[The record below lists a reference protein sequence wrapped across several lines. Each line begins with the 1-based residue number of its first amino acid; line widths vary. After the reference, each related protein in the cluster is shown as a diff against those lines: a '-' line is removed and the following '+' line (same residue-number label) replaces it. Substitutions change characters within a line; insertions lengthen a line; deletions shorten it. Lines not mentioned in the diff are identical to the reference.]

1 MGVLGLWTLLE
12 PAGKPVPVESLSHK
26 VLAVDIS
33 IWLNQ
38 AVRGFRDR
46 QGNAVPH
53 AHLLGLYHRICKLLF
68 YRIKPVF
75 VFDGAPPQLKRD
87 TLARRRMKRSKES
100 RAAKL
105 ASQKIL
111 GNYLQRQAV
120 AQRLQ
125 RQTMAME
132 SVARVGT
139 EGIHQLL
146 RGAAKR
152 EKDLFEL
159 PDIPK
164 NENDESVDII
174 SSSDSETDIILE
186 NVGFKNVSDVYQVDV
201 TSSKFTSLPTNL
213 QYEVLN
219 ELKGKRK
226 QNSWAKVHEMPQE
239 AEGFSGFQMER
250 LKRRRE
256 IQAKLEGV
264 VEELS
269 QEQREVVDSKLF
281 VGDRGGLKKLKTETR
296 RMVSRPD
303 REVVFVSGLRK
314 EEGEDERM
322 GEGVSNKEASKE
334 KEVRELESSDDAD
347 DPDISEAVALSMVG
361 EGEPS
366 QEDIFKMIK
375 KGVNNINGATSTSH
389 ANTVDIVDDSDDEV
403 VLIPT
408 ASLFI
413 SNRLGGRS
421 LIKTEIKEEEKDEDV
436 EVMYDD
442 GSDGVGVMSDTESDS
457 GMSEEENSPAED
469 IFADIFNE
477 GNDVKELN
485 AIIEKAQVNPNPTN
499 NPLNTTSNP
508 TANELLERVSKLDK
522 AGDILADIS
531 KRANMAKKTSV
542 AKYCLE
548 TDKGHLTVN
557 ETTTRDVDRTELT
570 KEISNK
576 LKNGPGIM
584 MKIASR
590 WADAEV
596 SKSNSNKDT
605 KGIKGGEAATSKMF
619 DAAQSSL
626 LKEMADVEKESRLLR
641 FTQTKYNRE
650 DSTVDDDDDIDIKT
664 NTDEKALEAIGVK
677 SVSADLYMK
686 TVRQAE
692 GLDNSVDAAVTVNSD
707 VNVND
712 KSGQVNTENI
722 VYMATAPGF
731 VPSGRRHQTTV
742 IVDNADTEDQLLI
755 PTDITDHLCDESEEM
770 SEAELYALQ
779 ARLAA
784 EQDTLVAERSK
795 ASRLSNSITDSMYQE
810 CQDLLQLFGLPWLV
824 APGEAEAQ
832 CAQLDTAGLTDG
844 TITDDSDIWLFG
856 GTKVYKNF
864 FDQEKYV
871 EFFSQTELVQ
881 HFGLNREKLVC
892 VALLTGSDYTE
903 GVETVGPVTALEV
916 LAEFPGEG
924 IRPLQDFKLWS
935 GRVKGE
941 MGKEFGLPV
950 GNKTREKL
958 RKLKLSNSFPSD
970 AVVAAYMNPSVD
982 TSGEK
987 FSWAV
992 PNLVGVRDFAMDRFG
1007 WDKSQVDK
1015 LLKPVIRALEERGS
1029 SRQVRIE
1036 NYFNSSRVKL
1046 PDKGM
1051 LAASKRV
1058 EEAIRKVRGL
1068 KSPEK
1073 PKQALKVT
1081 NKKSIGK
1088 KTSKEDQPLAKTST
1102 TDHEEPVAAVSLIA
1116 QSCGFVVAPSKD
1128 DVILQKLEREKKA
1141 KENKEKAAEI
1151 FRKSQKA
1158 KKLKIQKKFKRPKR
1172 VEMEGHGLSESDSE

>member
-100 RAAKL
+100 RAAKV

-139 EGIHQLL
+139 EGIHQLI
-146 RGAAKR
+146 RGSGKR

-164 NENDESVDII
+164 TENDETVDI

-186 NVGFKNVSDVYQVDV
+186 NVGLRNVSDVYQVDV

-226 QNSWAKVHEMPQE
+226 QNSWAKVHQMPQE
-239 AEGFSGFQMER
+239 AEGFSGFQLER

-264 VEELS
+264 VEEMS
-269 QEQREVVDSKLF
+269 QEQRVVVDRKLF
-281 VGDRGGLKKLKTETR
+281 VGDIGGLKKLKTETR
-296 RMVSRPD
+296 RLVSRPD
-303 REVVFVSGLRK
+303 REVVFMSGLRRDK
-314 EEGEDERM
+314 EEEERM
-322 GEGVSNKEASKE
+322 EEGGSIKKGSKE

-347 DPDISEAVALSMVG
+347 DPDVSEAIALSMVG

-366 QEDIFKMIK
+366 QEEILEIIK
-375 KGVNNINGATSTSH
+375 KGVSKTNGASTSS
-389 ANTVDIVDDSDDEV
+389 ANSSGGFKTVDVSDDSDDEV

-408 ASLFI
+408 TSLFS
-413 SNRLGGRS
+413 SNRFGGRTF
-421 LIKTEIKEEEKDEDV
+421 IKTEVKEEVKDEIEDV
-436 EVMYDD
+436 EVMSES
-442 GSDGVGVMSDTESDS
+442 SDGVGVMSDTETDS
-457 GMSEEENSPAED
+457 ENSEEEKSPAED

-477 GNDVKELN
+477 GNNVEELN
-485 AIIEKAQVNPNPTN
+485 AIIDKAKVPPNPSKLTEKTII
-499 NPLNTTSNP
+499 NPL
-508 TANELLERVSKLDK
+508 ANDLLERVSKLDK
-522 AGDILADIS
+522 VGDILADIS
-531 KRANMAKKTSV
+531 KKAKRVENPLPPHSLQKNDANEATNK
-542 AKYCLE
+542 AI
-548 TDKGHLTVN
+548 
-557 ETTTRDVDRTELT
+557 DRNELT
-570 KEISNK
+570 KEISNN

-596 SKSNSNKDT
+596 SKPDSKNHSKEDQGD
-605 KGIKGGEAATSKMF
+605 KATVVKAF
-619 DAAQSSL
+619 DSEQSSL
-626 LKEMADVEKESRLLR
+626 LKEMADVEKENRLLR
-641 FTQTKYNRE
+641 FTQVKYCGEGSR
-650 DSTVDDDDDIDIKT
+650 SKIAAKTDIQT
-664 NTDEKALEAIGVK
+664 RTDEKDLETIGVK
-677 SVSADLYMK
+677 SVPADLYRK
-686 TVRQAE
+686 TVLQAE
-692 GLDNSVDAAVTVNSD
+692 GLSNADDDTSD
-707 VNVND
+707 KEGD
-712 KSGQVNTENI
+712 KPDQDSENI
-722 VYMATAPGF
+722 VYMAAAPGF
-731 VPSGRRHQTTV
+731 VPSGRRPQTTV
-742 IVDNADTEDQLLI
+742 NVDNADTEDQLDI
-755 PTDITDHLCDESEEM
+755 PTDITNSLVDESEEL

-810 CQDLLQLFGLPWLV
+810 CQELLQMFGLPWLV

-832 CAQLDTAGLTDG
+832 CALLDTAGLTDG

-871 EFFSQTELVQ
+871 EFFSHTELVQ
-881 HFGLNREKLVC
+881 HFGLTREKLVC

-924 IRPLQDFKLWS
+924 ISPLQDFKQWS

-941 MGKEFGLPV
+941 MGKEFGMPV

-958 RKLKLSNSFPSD
+958 RKLNLPASFPSD
-970 AVVAAYMNPSVD
+970 AVVSAYLSPSVD
-982 TSGEK
+982 NSDEK

-1007 WDKSQVDK
+1007 WDKIQVDR
-1015 LLKPVIRALEERGS
+1015 LLKPVIRALEEKGG
-1029 SRQVRIE
+1029 SRQARLE
-1036 NYFNSSRVKL
+1036 NYFTSSRVNL
-1046 PDKGM
+1046 PEKGL

-1073 PKQALKVT
+1073 PKQASKVT
-1081 NKKSIGK
+1081 NKKSIVK
-1088 KTSKEDQPLAKTST
+1088 KNVKRNQT
-1102 TDHEEPVAAVSLIA
+1102 TTEPVTAVETTISNVENSEVSLIA

-1128 DVILQKLEREKKA
+1128 DIIMQKLEREKKA
-1141 KENKEKAAEI
+1141 RENKEKAAEI
-1151 FRKSQKA
+1151 FKKSQKA

-1172 VEMEGHGLSESDSE
+1172 VELKGHGLSESDSE